1 MGRRHQARPVEVER
15 GGHMSRRTK
24 GRPIK
29 GYDEESLPLKKKTA
43 KGIVKDFCLPYDI
56 SKELTK
62 RIDEAE
68 TVPTI
73 DRILK
78 EARSYL

>member
-1 MGRRHQARPVEVER
+1 
-15 GGHMSRRTK
+15 MSRSK

-29 GYDEESLPLKKKTA
+29 GYDEQESLPLKKKIA

-62 RIDEAE
+62 RIDEAQ
-68 TVPTI
+68 TTPTI

-78 EARSYL
+78 EARQYL

>member
-1 MGRRHQARPVEVER
+1 LDIER
-15 GGHMSRRTK
+15 GEHMSRRTK

-56 SKELTK
+56 SKDLSK

-78 EARSYL
+78 EARQYL